1 LNNGQKNYYTA
12 FKKIN
17 HQRMSHSPWSAP
29 MQLALVCSKG
39 KKPMTHSLSTFL
51 PALEAHL
58 ERPMV
63 FALSNGKTI
72 PVGYHV
78 TEFKAL
84 EYHTV
89 DCGGIEHK
97 FQETVIEIWRTA
109 LEQNRDYISVA
120 KFLSIYNKVS
130 PKVNFA
136 KESDLIFLYGTMGE
150 PAARYSVA
158 NLLVQN
164 EQLIVQLEPDGVR
177 CKAVERKADA
187 ILDGLP
193 MVSGCC
199 TPSNSSKV
207 CC

>member
-1 LNNGQKNYYTA
+1 MN
-12 FKKIN
+12 
-17 HQRMSHSPWSAP
+17 
-29 MQLALVCSKG
+29 
-39 KKPMTHSLSTFL
+39 HSLSTFL

-63 FALSNGKTI
+63 FELGNGEHI

-89 DCGGIEHK
+89 DCGGMEHK

-109 LEQNRDYISVA
+109 LEQNRDYISVR
-120 KFLSIYNKVS
+120 KFLSIYNKVA

-136 KESDLIFLYGTMGE
+136 KESELIFLYGAMGE

-158 NLLVQN
+158 KLLVQN

-177 CKAVERKADA
+177 CKSIERKANA
-187 ILDGLP
+187 TLENLP
-193 MVSGCC
+193 VIGGCC
-199 TPSNSSKV
+199 TPVNSSNI